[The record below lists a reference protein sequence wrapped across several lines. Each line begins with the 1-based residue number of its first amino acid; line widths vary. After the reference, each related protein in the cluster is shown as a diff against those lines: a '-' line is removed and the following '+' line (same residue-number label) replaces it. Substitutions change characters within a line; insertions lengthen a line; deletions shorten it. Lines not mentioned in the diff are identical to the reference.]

1 MDEEP
6 PRDDSDAGE
15 EAAEPPQA
23 QMLRRGSQSSIDLAK
38 EAQASQPKRK
48 QGSRVFM
55 STGGAA
61 TRQQM
66 IEYLSLLRWSQAT
79 WVSAPYAILLWASV
93 VTIINYRA
101 SSIASHEIRRGVIDN
116 LEAIEALPTR
126 GMAPVEVQVGKA
138 LGDQQGGSSCS
149 CTCGIFRTELCDTS
163 RPERLHDFQ
172 GTMSLGHVA
181 ELRAQ
186 AAYFQEGVCNVS
198 WSGLKWNNIRNQEDV
213 MLWLQHGLLP
223 VLWNQVGR
231 DTAVDV
237 DKMFDA
243 SADSILATRTTPGI
257 FMNWMQIVGGV
268 RLRQRRLQKGECS
281 LDPRLQERFSPSCYT
296 EFLQVSP
303 FGPGIGSYAEG
314 FVPEDVMGAFDVRYS
329 LGTPFREILENFQ
342 YMLKE
347 HNWVGEASQS
357 LQIQAAMVHGE
368 ATPPF
373 FVMFEVRFDF
383 KRSGYVA
390 KELNIFLTATD
401 MFPTTLEVVLHVLWA
416 LILFSLLFT
425 QSFKTMSTYLSTRKK
440 QLFAVDVRFV
450 SDWIVIVFSI
460 FIVGFFILIQQSIW
474 DLAALVQEM
483 PEYSPSA
490 SASEMETHER
500 SWTLI
505 LDRVDEAAFFFD
517 YFRVALFWYT
527 LVIATQF
534 SKIFAGQPKLAQL
547 MSAFTHAS
555 EDLLH
560 FCLLFLVLFLSFA
573 IGGFMIWGMI
583 MEEWSTPGKAVN
595 STLRALM
602 GEVKLEEMYSY
613 APFGTLVWYGSFF
626 VSIVVITLNLL
637 VAMVYDHYTI
647 IKGRAGSVAGVVEQL
662 YWVSQDMSARLKGK
676 SLWVKLTCCLRR
688 HERIPM
694 HRDLLEVCMEKAKLP
709 NFERKAISSSV
720 LGAKWTKKERER
732 QLFSGQDVPETDEQM
747 PVLPDFD
754 EVDVDPDY
762 ADSLAAHAKEYAEA
776 GYDPEDARVSQL
788 RQLVAAAEDEIID
801 MRLRLQSCAEYT
813 RQSMHGL
820 TRRVDSLEQLVHS
833 TLAELVTIANE
844 AGVPTGG
851 KARKGAQSPAPTSP
865 GATGVQTAL
874 TGLGGSRQESKQE
887 IDMVKKWH
895 KASRAVNVRAAR
907 AEPPPNAKFFG
918 PR

>member
-1 MDEEP
+1 
-6 PRDDSDAGE
+6 
-15 EAAEPPQA
+15 
-23 QMLRRGSQSSIDLAK
+23 
-38 EAQASQPKRK
+38 
-48 QGSRVFM
+48 M

-126 GMAPVEVQVGKA
+126 GMAPAEVQVGKA

-357 LQIQAAMVHGE
+357 LQIQAAIVHGE

-555 EDLLH
+555 EDCEMWVRCGKLH
-560 FCLLFLVLFLSFA
+560 SNPFPMR
-573 IGGFMIWGMI
+573 FM
-583 MEEWSTPGKAVN
+583 K
-595 STLRALM
+595 LM
-602 GEVKLEEMYSY
+602 
-613 APFGTLVWYGSFF
+613 
-626 VSIVVITLNLL
+626 N
-637 VAMVYDHYTI
+637 VYDLGYTS
-647 IKGRAGSVAGVVEQL
+647 R
-662 YWVSQDMSARLKGK
+662 
-676 SLWVKLTCCLRR
+676 
-688 HERIPM
+688 
-694 HRDLLEVCMEKAKLP
+694 
-709 NFERKAISSSV
+709 N
-720 LGAKWTKKERER
+720 
-732 QLFSGQDVPETDEQM
+732 DVT
-747 PVLPDFD
+747 
-754 EVDVDPDY
+754 
-762 ADSLAAHAKEYAEA
+762 
-776 GYDPEDARVSQL
+776 
-788 RQLVAAAEDEIID
+788 
-801 MRLRLQSCAEYT
+801 
-813 RQSMHGL
+813 
-820 TRRVDSLEQLVHS
+820 
-833 TLAELVTIANE
+833 
-844 AGVPTGG
+844 
-851 KARKGAQSPAPTSP
+851 
-865 GATGVQTAL
+865 
-874 TGLGGSRQESKQE
+874 
-887 IDMVKKWH
+887 
-895 KASRAVNVRAAR
+895 
-907 AEPPPNAKFFG
+907 
-918 PR
+918 

>member
-1 MDEEP
+1 MEDEPKDE
-6 PRDDSDAGE
+6 SDGGE
-15 EAAEPPQA
+15 EEAEVPEAA
-23 QMLRRGSQSSIDLAK
+23 MLRRGSQSSIDLAK
-38 EAQASQPKRK
+38 EAQASLPKRK
-48 QGSRVFM
+48 TGSRVFM
-55 STGGAA
+55 NTSGAA

-116 LEAIEALPTR
+116 LEAIEAVPTR
-126 GMAPVEVQVGKA
+126 GMAPAEVQVGKE
-138 LGDQQGGSSCS
+138 LGNQQGGSSCS
-149 CTCGIFRTELCDTS
+149 CTCGVFRTDLCDNS
-163 RPERLHDFQ
+163 QPERLHDFQ

-186 AAYFQEGVCNVS
+186 AAYFEEGVTNVS
-198 WSGLKWNNIRNQEDV
+198 WSGLKWNAIRNQHDV
-213 MLWLQHGLLP
+213 MVWLQHGLLP

-231 DTAVDV
+231 DSAVDV
-237 DKMFDA
+237 DAMFDG
-243 SADSILATRTTPGI
+243 SAPSILATKTTPGI

-268 RLRQRRLQKGECS
+268 RLRQRRLQEGTCD

-303 FGPGIGSYAEG
+303 FGPGIGSKAEG
-314 FVPEDVMGAFDVRYS
+314 FVPEDVLGAFDVRYS
-329 LGTPFREILENFQ
+329 LGTPFREILENFE

-383 KRSGYVA
+383 KRSGFVS

-401 MFPTTLEVVLHVLWA
+401 MFPTTLEVVLHILWA

-440 QLFAVDVRFV
+440 KLFAVDVRFV

-474 DLAALVQEM
+474 DLATLVQEM

-490 SASEMETHER
+490 TASEMATHEN
-500 SWTLI
+500 SWTVI

-560 FCLLFLVLFLSFA
+560 FCLLFVVLFLSFA

-595 STLRALM
+595 SSLRALM
-602 GEVKLEEMYSY
+602 GEVNLEEMYRY
-613 APFGTLVWYGSFF
+613 APIGTLVWYGSFF

-647 IKGRAGSVAGVVEQL
+647 IKSRAGSVAGVVEQL
-662 YWVSQDMSARLKGK
+662 HWVSQDMAARLKGK

-688 HERIPM
+688 HEKIPQ
-694 HRDLLEVCMEKAKLP
+694 HRDLLEHFMEKANLP
-709 NFERKAISSSV
+709 TFERKAINSSV

-732 QLFSGQDVPETDEQM
+732 QLFSGQAIPETDEQQPM
-747 PVLPDFD
+747 LPDLD
-754 EVDVDPDY
+754 EVDIDADY
-762 ADSLAAHAKEYAEA
+762 ADALAAHAKEYADA

-788 RQLVAAAEDEIID
+788 RQLVAAAEDEIVD

-851 KARKGAQSPAPTSP
+851 KVRKGKSGANPVSPP
-865 GATGVQTAL
+865 GNAQTAL
-874 TGLGGSRQESKQE
+874 TGLGGGRQESKQE
-887 IDMVKKWH
+887 VDMVKKWH

-907 AEPPPNAKFFG
+907 AQPPPNAKFFG